1 MSKSPASTAHYR
13 PETRLVHSGT
23 LRSQYGET
31 SEALFLTQGYVYNS
45 AEECEARFKGE
56 DPGFIYSRYS
66 NPTIS
71 MFERRM
77 IELEGAEAARSAAT
91 GMAAVTTAILAPL
104 KAGDHV
110 VASRALFGSCLYVI
124 QDLLPRYGIETT
136 LVDGLDL
143 DQWQRA
149 MRPNTK
155 TFFLES
161 PTNPTLDVLDIPG
174 IAEIAHSGGARL
186 VVDNVFATP
195 IWQSPLALG
204 ADVVVYSATKHID
217 GQGRCLGGIILSSEA
232 FIAEHIHN
240 FMRQTGPS
248 ISPFNAWV
256 LLKGL
261 ETLGVRVR
269 AQTETAARIADVLA
283 SHPKISR
290 LVYPGRADHPQAASR
305 EEADARRLDAGR
317 LRGQG
322 RQAGGVPRAQR
333 AQACEDLEQS
343 RRCQEPRHASGDHD
357 ASAPQAGGPRRA
369 RHQRGLHP
377 LLGGARACGRSDRG
391 SDRGAGEGVRRL
403 RLGVGWAKR
412 LVRRSSK
419 SEGGSVPTIHDH
431 IADRWWAR
439 RAKSAPLPTLRHRA
453 YIGRYVRTSAGTLT
467 PSLIW
472 PTERMMSSP
481 RSWAKQA

>member
-1 MSKSPASTAHYR
+1 VIPARGDIQAGFFVTVFDKTVMSEVPMSKSPANYR

-31 SEALFLTQGYVYNS
+31 SESLFLTQGYVYDT
-45 AEECEARFKGE
+45 AEQCEARFKGE

-66 NPTIS
+66 NPTIA

-110 VASRALFGSCLYVI
+110 VASRALFGSCLYVV

-149 MRPNTK
+149 LQPNTK

-161 PTNPTLDVLDIPG
+161 PTNPTLDVLDIPS
-174 IAEIAHSGGARL
+174 IAEIAHKGGARL

-269 AQTETAARIADVLA
+269 AQTDTAARIAEVLA

-290 LVYPGRADHPQAASR
+290 LVYPGRADHPQAALVKKQMRGGSTLVGFEVKGGKAAAFR
-305 EEADARRLDAGR
+305 VLNELKLARISNNLGDAKSLVTHPATTTHQRLKPEDRAALGIGEGFIRFSAGLEHADDLI
-317 LRGQG
+317 
-322 RQAGGVPRAQR
+322 
-333 AQACEDLEQS
+333 EDLTAALEK
-343 RRCQEPRHASGDHD
+343 A
-357 ASAPQAGGPRRA
+357 
-369 RHQRGLHP
+369 
-377 LLGGARACGRSDRG
+377 
-391 SDRGAGEGVRRL
+391 
-403 RLGVGWAKR
+403 
-412 LVRRSSK
+412 
-419 SEGGSVPTIHDH
+419 
-431 IADRWWAR
+431 
-439 RAKSAPLPTLRHRA
+439 
-453 YIGRYVRTSAGTLT
+453 
-467 PSLIW
+467 
-472 PTERMMSSP
+472 
-481 RSWAKQA
+481 

>member
-1 MSKSPASTAHYR
+1 MSKSTANYR

-149 MRPNTK
+149 LRPNTK

-161 PTNPTLDVLDIPG
+161 PTNPTLDALDIPG

-269 AQTETAARIADVLA
+269 AQTETAGRIADVLA

-290 LVYPGRADHPQAASR
+290 LVYPGRADHPQAALVKKQMRGGSTLVGFEVKGGKQGAFR
-305 EEADARRLDAGR
+305 VLNELKLAKISNNLGDAKSLVTHPATTTHQRLKPEDRAALGISEGFIRFSAGLEHADDLI
-317 LRGQG
+317 
-322 RQAGGVPRAQR
+322 
-333 AQACEDLEQS
+333 EDLTAALEK
-343 RRCQEPRHASGDHD
+343 A
-357 ASAPQAGGPRRA
+357 
-369 RHQRGLHP
+369 
-377 LLGGARACGRSDRG
+377 
-391 SDRGAGEGVRRL
+391 
-403 RLGVGWAKR
+403 
-412 LVRRSSK
+412 
-419 SEGGSVPTIHDH
+419 
-431 IADRWWAR
+431 
-439 RAKSAPLPTLRHRA
+439 
-453 YIGRYVRTSAGTLT
+453 
-467 PSLIW
+467 
-472 PTERMMSSP
+472 
-481 RSWAKQA
+481 

>member
-1 MSKSPASTAHYR
+1 MSKPTATYR

-31 SEALFLTQGYVYNS
+31 SESLFLTQGYVYNS

-66 NPTIS
+66 NPTIA

-110 VASRALFGSCLYVI
+110 VASRALFGSCLYVV

-149 MRPNTK
+149 LRPNTK

-174 IAEIAHSGGARL
+174 IAEIAHKGGARL

-269 AQTETAARIADVLA
+269 AQTDTASRIAEVLA
-283 SHPKISR
+283 SHPKIAR
-290 LVYPGRADHPQAASR
+290 LVYPGRADHPQAALVKKQMRGGSTLVGFEVKGGKAAAFR
-305 EEADARRLDAGR
+305 VLNALKLARISNNLGDAKSLVTHPATTTHQRLKPEDRAALGISEGFIRFSAGLEHADDLI
-317 LRGQG
+317 
-322 RQAGGVPRAQR
+322 
-333 AQACEDLEQS
+333 EDLTAALEK
-343 RRCQEPRHASGDHD
+343 A
-357 ASAPQAGGPRRA
+357 
-369 RHQRGLHP
+369 
-377 LLGGARACGRSDRG
+377 
-391 SDRGAGEGVRRL
+391 
-403 RLGVGWAKR
+403 
-412 LVRRSSK
+412 
-419 SEGGSVPTIHDH
+419 
-431 IADRWWAR
+431 
-439 RAKSAPLPTLRHRA
+439 
-453 YIGRYVRTSAGTLT
+453 
-467 PSLIW
+467 
-472 PTERMMSSP
+472 
-481 RSWAKQA
+481 

>member
-1 MSKSPASTAHYR
+1 MSKSPASTTQYR

-136 LVDGLDL
+136 LVDGADL

-149 MRPNTK
+149 LRPNTK

-269 AQTETAARIADVLA
+269 AQTETAGRIADVLA

-290 LVYPGRADHPQAASR
+290 LVYPGRADHPQAALVKKQMRGGSTLVGFEVKGGKQGAFR
-305 EEADARRLDAGR
+305 VLNELKLAKISNNLGDAKSLVTHPATTTHQRLKPEDRAALGISEGFIRFSAGLEHADDLI
-317 LRGQG
+317 
-322 RQAGGVPRAQR
+322 
-333 AQACEDLEQS
+333 EDLTAALEK
-343 RRCQEPRHASGDHD
+343 A
-357 ASAPQAGGPRRA
+357 
-369 RHQRGLHP
+369 
-377 LLGGARACGRSDRG
+377 
-391 SDRGAGEGVRRL
+391 
-403 RLGVGWAKR
+403 
-412 LVRRSSK
+412 
-419 SEGGSVPTIHDH
+419 
-431 IADRWWAR
+431 
-439 RAKSAPLPTLRHRA
+439 
-453 YIGRYVRTSAGTLT
+453 
-467 PSLIW
+467 
-472 PTERMMSSP
+472 
-481 RSWAKQA
+481 

>member
-1 MSKSPASTAHYR
+1 MSKSPPPTAQYR

-31 SEALFLTQGYVYNS
+31 SESLFLTQGYVYNS

-66 NPTIS
+66 NPTIA

-110 VASRALFGSCLYVI
+110 VASRALFGSCLYVV

-149 MRPNTK
+149 MKPNTK

-261 ETLGVRVR
+261 ETLAVRVR

-290 LVYPGRADHPQAASR
+290 LVFPGRADHPQAALVKKQMRGGSTLVGLEVKGGKQAAFR
-305 EEADARRLDAGR
+305 VLNELKLAKISNNLGDAKSLVTHPATTTHQRLKPEDRAALGISEGFIRFSAGLEHADDLI
-317 LRGQG
+317 
-322 RQAGGVPRAQR
+322 
-333 AQACEDLEQS
+333 EDLTAALEK
-343 RRCQEPRHASGDHD
+343 A
-357 ASAPQAGGPRRA
+357 
-369 RHQRGLHP
+369 
-377 LLGGARACGRSDRG
+377 
-391 SDRGAGEGVRRL
+391 
-403 RLGVGWAKR
+403 
-412 LVRRSSK
+412 
-419 SEGGSVPTIHDH
+419 
-431 IADRWWAR
+431 
-439 RAKSAPLPTLRHRA
+439 
-453 YIGRYVRTSAGTLT
+453 
-467 PSLIW
+467 
-472 PTERMMSSP
+472 
-481 RSWAKQA
+481 